1 MYRIIK
7 AQAKNVFSC
16 SQTRMQKWSEVGHLR
31 KISVLKVC
39 YFLNYFY
46 TIDSILRDY
55 HFDIY
60 FKYILLNEYFEII
73 YTKYCTMYIFR
84 HNISSFLFQIASLI
98 SRQKYK
104 GKHPWDIYAI
114 MSSNYIPTESAIY
127 PLHTFY

>member
-16 SQTRMQKWSEVGHLR
+16 SQTRMQKWSEVGYLKILHLL
-31 KISVLKVC
+31 ILCHVLDT
-39 YFLNYFY
+39 FY
-46 TIDSILRDY
+46 SIDATLKRI
-55 HFDIY
+55 IY
-60 FKYILLNEYFEII
+60 IKYILLGEYFEII
-73 YTKYCTMYIFR
+73 YTKYCTMHIFR
-84 HNISSFLFQIASLI
+84 YNISSFLFQIASLI

-104 GKHPWDIYAI
+104 GKHPWDKYTI